1 MSARKPLGFRKAALG
16 GAVALALTGTGVVF
30 AWAANEPPPPAP
42 PSSSPPGKSGNAP
55 GQNKVADQ
63 SKAPGQDKPDKAP
76 RPQHLHSES
85 VVKKADGTL
94 ETEVSQRGTVESVS
108 DTSITVRS
116 EDGYTQAYAV
126 NAETKIAQVP
136 AAPADGAAAKDDG
149 GKRLKPSGGTIA
161 EDIATGDVVRISGA
175 KNGDTVTAQRI
186 VEGAGGGPGLGLG
199 RGHGHGS
206 GPK

>member
-116 EDGYTQAYAV
+116 EDGYTQAYAI

-161 EDIATGDVVRISGA
+161 DIATGDAVRISGA

-186 VEGAGGGPGLGLG
+186 VEGAGGGPGPGLG
-199 RGHGHGS
+199 RGHGHGRAPS
-206 GPK
+206 R

>member
-1 MSARKPLGFRKAALG
+1 MPVRKPLGFRKAALG

-30 AWAANEPPPPAP
+30 AWAANEPPSPAP

-55 GQNKVADQ
+55 GQNKAPDQ
-63 SKAPGQDKPDKAP
+63 GKAPGRDKPDKAP

-85 VVKKADGTL
+85 VVKQADGTF

-116 EDGYTQAYAV
+116 EDGHTQAYAV
-126 NAETKIAQVP
+126 NAETKVAQMP
-136 AAPADGAAAKDDG
+136 PAPADGAAAKDDG
-149 GKRLKPSGGTIA
+149 GKRLKPSAGTIA
-161 EDIATGDVVRISGA
+161 DIATGDVVRISGA
-175 KNGDTVTAQRI
+175 KNGETVTAQRI
-186 VEGAGGGPGLGLG
+186 IEGAGGGPGLGLG
-199 RGHGHGS
+199 RGQGHGR

>member
-1 MSARKPLGFRKAALG
+1 MPVRKRLGFRKAALG

-116 EDGYTQAYAV
+116 EDGYAQAYAV

-136 AAPADGAAAKDDG
+136 AAPVDGAAAKDDG

-161 EDIATGDVVRISGA
+161 DIATGDVVRISGA

-186 VEGAGGGPGLGLG
+186 VEGAGGGPGPGLG
-199 RGHGHGS
+199 RGHGHGRAPS
-206 GPK
+206 R

>member
-1 MSARKPLGFRKAALG
+1 MPVRKPLGFRKAALG

-55 GQNKVADQ
+55 GQNKVPDQ
-63 SKAPGQDKPDKAP
+63 GKAPGRDKPDKAP

-85 VVKKADGTL
+85 VVKQADGTF

-116 EDGYTQAYAV
+116 EDGHTQAYAV
-126 NAETKIAQVP
+126 NAETKVAQMP
-136 AAPADGAAAKDDG
+136 PAPADGAAAKDDG
-149 GKRLKPSGGTIA
+149 GKRLKPSAGTIA
-161 EDIATGDVVRISGA
+161 DIATGDVVRIFGA
-175 KNGDTVTAQRI
+175 KNGETVTAQRI
-186 VEGAGGGPGLGLG
+186 IEGAGGGPGLGLG
-199 RGHGHGS
+199 RGQGHGR

>member
-16 GAVALALTGTGVVF
+16 GAVALALTGTGVVV

-116 EDGYTQAYAV
+116 EDGHTQAYAV
-126 NAETKIAQVP
+126 NAETKVAQMP
-136 AAPADGAAAKDDG
+136 PAPADGAAAKDDG
-149 GKRLKPSGGTIA
+149 GKRLKPSAGTIA
-161 EDIATGDVVRISGA
+161 DIATGDVVRISGA
-175 KNGDTVTAQRI
+175 KNGGTVTAQRI
-186 VEGAGGGPGLGLG
+186 IEGAGGGPGLGLG
-199 RGHGHGS
+199 RGQGHGR